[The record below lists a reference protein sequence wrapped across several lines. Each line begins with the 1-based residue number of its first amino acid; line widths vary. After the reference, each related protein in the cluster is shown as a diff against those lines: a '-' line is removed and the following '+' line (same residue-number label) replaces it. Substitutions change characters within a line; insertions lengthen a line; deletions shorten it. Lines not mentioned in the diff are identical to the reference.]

1 MDAAEDRM
9 LEKWEQSGESAEA
22 QPGPLLGGHRN
33 GFPSCAAGL
42 LARSRSESA
51 FPLSSSAVALSG
63 LAIMEHTA
71 AGLHG
76 ILTRFPN
83 PLRVQ
88 SWVKMLRN
96 ARFSFIFPSLSSLEK
111 VKYRVLIQNVL
122 TFCHTTLSIIIFI
135 NIKYKM

>member
-9 LEKWEQSGESAEA
+9 LEKWEQSGESAGA

-76 ILTRFPN
+76 ILTRFPFHCA
-83 PLRVQ
+83 PKEAQ
-88 SWVKMLRN
+88 TAMMMQIYEKTCIVKKKWFEN
-96 ARFSFIFPSLSSLEK
+96 QPNGI
-111 VKYRVLIQNVL
+111 
-122 TFCHTTLSIIIFI
+122 
-135 NIKYKM
+135 